1 MALTYRNNCN
11 PTKMAEL
18 KERCEILVDSCLSPL
33 ALQLTDKELL
43 ELREKIEAELC
54 SFLTC
59 ERYWSMESGR
69 NNLNIAAVLLVVA
82 TTASLYLVFVYQL
95 VWYWY

>member
-1 MALTYRNNCN
+1 
-11 PTKMAEL
+11 MAEL
-18 KERCEILVDSCLSPL
+18 KLRCEVLVDSCLSPL
-33 ALQLTDKELL
+33 ALHLTDKELL

-59 ERYWSMESGR
+59 DKYWSVESGR
-69 NNLNIAAVLLVVA
+69 HSGNIAAVLLVVA

-95 VWYWY
+95 VWHWY